1 MINKIRKF
9 LLRHKEIVQYKK
21 CESGSE
27 YFKVGNSK
35 IRLSDHIA
43 TSLNDPSTLNIIVN
57 DDNFVITYGNRIII
71 NNDYNEF
78 KGFLKYHI
86 KMCQC
91 FKPLFKKLSKKTV
104 IAEPIAKNTS
114 ENIDVSSLTNK
125 QVKAIQKMISTFNV
139 HNNKS

>member
-1 MINKIRKF
+1 MINKIRRF
-9 LLRHKEIVQYKK
+9 LLRHEEIVQYKK
-21 CESGSE
+21 RESGSE

-57 DDNFVITYGNRIII
+57 DDNFVVTYGNRIVI

-91 FKPLFKKLSKKTV
+91 FKSLFRKLSKSEKTTT
-104 IAEPIAKNTS
+104 IPTNSINLSKF
-114 ENIDVSSLTNK
+114 TNK
-125 QVKAIQKMISTFNV
+125 QVKAINKIVKEFEKQ
-139 HNNKS
+139 NNRG

>member
-1 MINKIRKF
+1 MINKIKKF
-9 LLRHKEIVQYKK
+9 LLRHEEIVQYKK

-43 TSLNDPSTLNIIVN
+43 TSVNDPSTLNIIVN
-57 DDNFVITYGNRIII
+57 GDSFVVAYGNKIII

-91 FKPLFKKLSKKTV
+91 FKSLFKKLSKRKSTV
-104 IAEPIAKNTS
+104 SN
-114 ENIDVSSLTNK
+114 NINVSSLTNK
-125 QVKAIQKMISTFNV
+125 QISALQKMISHYNSQ
-139 HNNKS
+139 NNKP